1 MGPYTSR
8 GFCQSRRKRLSKSLI
23 PVRQNDVLGNS
34 LPLTVDIAEGRGGVL
49 NLEPIPQCPVG
60 DDEAYIQVLASAY
73 PLVASDGQ
81 STYLCV
87 GDVLE
92 SGKKAIILSPVNA
105 SVLCASRLDIF
116 PASPEDPCQL
126 LHQLLVSLI
135 SEGVVSK
142 SSGPI

>member
-60 DDEAYIQVLASAY
+60 DDEAHIQVLASAY

-92 SGKKAIILSPVNA
+92 SGNSSWTRAMQEA
-105 SVLCASRLDIF
+105 AHR
-116 PASPEDPCQL
+116 Q
-126 LHQLLVSLI
+126 
-135 SEGVVSK
+135 GVELYLTTSDEE
-142 SSGPI
+142 IARARR

>member
-60 DDEAYIQVLASAY
+60 DDEAHIQVLASAN

-87 GDVLE
+87 GDILE
-92 SGKKAIILSPVNA
+92 SGNSSWTRAMQEA
-105 SVLCASRLDIF
+105 AHR
-116 PASPEDPCQL
+116 Q
-126 LHQLLVSLI
+126 
-135 SEGVVSK
+135 GVELYLTTSDEE
-142 SSGPI
+142 IARARR